1 MVHERLA
8 GSAFTGLMALLV
20 GAWGAICVYIGPY
33 FDFRPVASD
42 AWSATFQAGLLHLLP
57 GLVGAAAGLML
68 LVMGP
73 ARRAVPGRTLI
84 LPAALLVAA
93 GAWFVIGPSAWPVF
107 ESGTAF
113 MPTYHAGRD
122 LLNAACSS
130 YAPGLLLMLAGGM
143 ALKSS
148 IVPPI
153 AVREADPM
161 TPAEAEPVNE
171 RTDRR
176 TTGGRATDGRTM
188 EERAIADREVTDRT
202 ATGEPTT
209 VERHAADV

>member
-8 GSAFTGLMALLV
+8 GSAFTGVMALLV

-33 FDFRPVASD
+33 FDFRPVANN
-42 AWSATFQAGLLHLLP
+42 AWTATFQAGLLHLLP

-73 ARRAVPGRTLI
+73 ARRTVPGRTLI

-153 AVREADPM
+153 AVPDADPM
-161 TPAEAEPVNE
+161 TPAEAEPV
-171 RTDRR
+171 TDGRVA
-176 TTGGRATDGRTM
+176 GGRATDRRTM
-188 EERAIADREVTDRT
+188 EQRAVVEREAADRS
-202 ATGEPTT
+202 ATGEPAT
-209 VERHAADV
+209 VERHVADV

>member
-8 GSAFTGLMALLV
+8 GTAFTGLMALLV
-20 GAWGAICVYIGPY
+20 GAWGALCVYIGPY
-33 FDFRPVASD
+33 FDFRPVANN
-42 AWSATFQAGLLHLLP
+42 AWTATFQAGLLHLLP

-73 ARRAVPGRTLI
+73 ARRSVPGRTLM
-84 LPAALLVAA
+84 LPAVLLIAA
-93 GAWFVIGPSAWPVF
+93 GAWFVIGPAAWPTF

-153 AVREADPM
+153 AVADADPM
-161 TPAEAEPVNE
+161 TPAEAEPV
-171 RTDRR
+171 
-176 TTGGRATDGRTM
+176 TGGRVRDGRTTDGRAM
-188 EERAIADREVTDRT
+188 EERAIADRQAADST
-202 ATGEPTT
+202 ATGTPTT